1 MKHSITNEG
10 LAVMIKDLAA
20 TVKDLANMVKAGF
33 DETGHRLDILEQGQA
48 NIQARLDSEVYRHE
62 FFALEKR
69 VEFLELKV
77 AEKAF

>member
-33 DETGHRLDILEQGQA
+33 DETGHRLDILEQGQDK
-48 NIQARLDSEVYRHE
+48 IQARLDSEVYRHE